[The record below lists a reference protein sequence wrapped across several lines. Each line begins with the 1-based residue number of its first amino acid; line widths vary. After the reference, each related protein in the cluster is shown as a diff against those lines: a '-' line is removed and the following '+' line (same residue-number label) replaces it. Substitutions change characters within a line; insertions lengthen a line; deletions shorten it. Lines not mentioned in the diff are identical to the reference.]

1 METILI
7 TALVTFASGILSS
20 LITLKFSLNK
30 ELISIKRERLEQ
42 YVQAIAD
49 SDSIYGDLTDHYLFD
64 SDRVVS
70 DAPLAKLETLTTL
83 YFTKIETQYSAF
95 NLAIAN
101 AKLYLIQC
109 RQQRLTGATIIN
121 GQVQLTPP
129 TAQMINGLPPLQQV
143 IIDNKSV
150 LLSELKKSYPLLE
163 NETVGQII
171 ASRLPKFL
179 RKYFL

>member
-1 METILI
+1 METIFI
-7 TALVTFASGILSS
+7 TVLTTFASGILSS

-83 YFTKIETQYSAF
+83 YFTKIQTEFSAF
-95 NLAIAN
+95 NMAIAN
-101 AKLYLIQC
+101 ARIYLMQC
-109 RQQRLTGATIIN
+109 RQQRLTGASIVN
-121 GQVQLTPP
+121 GQVQLTLP
-129 TAQMINGLPPLQQV
+129 TTQMINGLPPFQQV
-143 IIDNKSV
+143 IIDSKSR
-150 LLSELKKSYPLLE
+150 LLTELKKSYPLLE
-163 NETVGQII
+163 NETLGQII
-171 ASRLPKFL
+171 ASRLPKDL
-179 RKYFL
+179 KKYFL

>member
-1 METILI
+1 METIFI

-20 LITLKFSLNK
+20 LVTLKFSLNK

-42 YVQAIAD
+42 YVQATAD

-83 YFTKIETQYSAF
+83 YFTKIETQFSAF
-95 NLAIAN
+95 NLAIAK
-101 AKLYLIQC
+101 ARIYLMQC
-109 RQQRLTGATIIN
+109 RQQRLAGATIVA

-129 TAQMINGLPPLQQV
+129 TQQMIDGLPPFQQV
-143 IIDNKSV
+143 IIDNKSI

-171 ASRLPKFL
+171 ASRLPKVL